1 MNNIV
6 TVENLS
12 KKFFFKTSGGFRPK
26 LSNVLRLLLGIKSS
40 ELSSQENSFWAL
52 KDVSFKINRGE
63 SLGIVGLN
71 GAGKSTLLKVLLK
84 RLYPDSG
91 KIMVNGNAGGLIELG
106 SGFHPENTGRKNIE
120 LNAKLLGASKSE
132 IDSKIGDIIKFA
144 DIGEFIDLPVKTYSS
159 GMSVRL
165 GFAVA
170 INFVK
175 DLVICDEVLSVG
187 DFEFRQKCLNE
198 INRIRKTRSFVL
210 VSHSSHSISLF
221 CNKAILLHKGHLII
235 NDVPEK
241 VLEVYSYLKH
251 STSVE
256 EAQDIAHSLTSGK
269 AKPNKKEKIEVKKR
283 SLAHCGPE
291 YLDKDVLR
299 DVSIQWNLDSMND
312 RYVIRSGEKLEFLI
326 KFKLIKEVENFRIGI
341 PFFDTTGQMIIG
353 PDTRYCSTD
362 LSVKQKG
369 KYEIKFSINEFP
381 VNSGELTAV
390 ITLCDDPAFL
400 YRKHYKTLVV
410 VNPKN
415 YFGIYRSIPDINI
428 DSYDKERKL

>member
-12 KKFFFKTSGGFRPK
+12 KKFFFKRTGGFRPK
-26 LSNVLRLLLGIKSS
+26 LSNVLSLLLGVKSS
-40 ELSSQENSFWAL
+40 ELSSRENCFWAL
-52 KDVSFKINRGE
+52 KDISFKIDRGD

-91 KIMVNGNAGGLIELG
+91 KVLVNGNAGGLIELG

-120 LNAKLLGASKSE
+120 LNAKLLGASKKE
-132 IDSKIGDIIKFA
+132 IDGKLDDIINFA
-144 DIGEFIDLPVKTYSS
+144 DIGDFIDLPVKTYSS

-165 GFAVA
+165 GFSVA

-241 VLEVYSYLKH
+241 VLEVYSYCKH
-251 STSVE
+251 NTSVE
-256 EAQDIAHSLTSGK
+256 EARDIAQSLTLEKSK
-269 AKPNKKEKIEVKKR
+269 LKKQKKVEVKKKN
-283 SLAHCGPE
+283 LAHCGPE
-291 YLDKDVLR
+291 YLDKDTIR
-299 DVSIQWNLDSMND
+299 GVSIDWNLGSIND
-312 RYVIRSGEKLEFLI
+312 RYVIRSGEKLEFII
-326 KFKLIKEVENFRIGI
+326 KFELLRGIEKLRIGI
-341 PFFDTTGQMIIG
+341 PFFDITGQMVIG
-353 PDTRYCSTD
+353 PDTRHCSKVLT
-362 LSVKQKG
+362 VKDKG
-369 KYEIKFSINEFP
+369 TYEIRFTISEFP
-381 VNSGELTAV
+381 VNAGELTAV

-400 YRKHYKTLVV
+400 YRKHFKTLVV

-415 YFGIYRSIPDINI
+415 YFGTYRSVPELNI
-428 DSYDKERKL
+428 ESYDKERKL